1 MLDDGTP
8 PDVIDKSSLLFDLVT
23 VRLSPQVSAV
33 ISIEI
38 SISFIRKVTS
48 LNGRFVAVM
57 LTLPSHPVMFA
68 ALSPSSPS
76 RPRSVGQR
84 GGVTTYRILIN
95 HRQGQPIPEPINIFI
110 PRHPAPLFFTDFSEI
125 QIAIWRAMRH
135 YEILFGSPVITG
147 GGHYR
152 GYSRTVKLLGC
163 TVLKN
168 KRNKEWLR
176 AAPHYITTGW
186 TSDAANFD
194 ITTLLC

>member
-1 MLDDGTP
+1 MLDDDTP

-57 LTLPSHPVMFA
+57 LTLPSHPIVFA
-68 ALSPSSPS
+68 ALSPSLHPFVH
-76 RPRSVGQR
+76 RSVDQR

-95 HRQGQPIPEPINIFI
+95 HRQGQPIPEAINIFI

-125 QIAIWRAMRH
+125 QIAIWRAPLRN
-135 YEILFGSPVITG
+135 
-147 GGHYR
+147 
-152 GYSRTVKLLGC
+152 TV
-163 TVLKN
+163 
-168 KRNKEWLR
+168 
-176 AAPHYITTGW
+176 
-186 TSDAANFD
+186 
-194 ITTLLC
+194 